1 MLHYLNKEQTH
12 IARLFSVYDG
22 SINSNFGRP
31 VAIYGDAKCEDFTPQ
46 EALALL
52 AKLQGE
58 SVNITEEATKLGLPA
73 NEMPLLAAWLK
84 DIRPTLEEWAGTKS

>member
-1 MLHYLNKEQTH
+1 MLHYLNQEQTH

-31 VAIYGDAKCEDFTPQ
+31 VCVYGDVKCEDFTPQ

-52 AKLQGE
+52 ARLQSE
-58 SVNITEEATKLGLPA
+58 SVNIAEEAAKLGLPA
-73 NEMPLLAAWLK
+73 NEMPLLGAWLK
-84 DIRPTLEEWAGTKS
+84 DIQPTLEKWA